1 MSESAITAIVLAAGQ
16 GTRMK
21 TNIPKVLHP
30 VLGEPMLGYVLDS
43 LNESG
48 IDRIL
53 VVVGHMGEK
62 VVEFVKGRAEISW
75 QRERLGTGHA
85 VKCALPLISDFNG
98 EVIITCGDA
107 PLVSPQCFRN
117 LIQARR
123 RTRSSAVVATMELED
138 PKHYGR
144 ITRDQDGNVMGIVE
158 FKDATDEEKRIR
170 EVNTGTY
177 CFQSHWLR
185 ESVDKLNADNAQGEY
200 YLTDTISNLLDD
212 GRRVTAHLVED
223 SSEFLGVNDAL
234 DLSLVEEAFSK
245 RIKHQHLTQGVILEE
260 LHTIRIGPHVQIGTR
275 TRLRPG
281 VILEGRTILGEDC
294 VIGPHV
300 VLRDVTLPSGSV
312 ATPHSISGPSSY
324 NV

>member
-1 MSESAITAIVLAAGQ
+1 MSDSAITAIVLAAGQ

-48 IDRIL
+48 IDRII
-53 VVVGHMGEK
+53 VVVGHMGEQ
-62 VVEFVKGRAEISW
+62 VIDFVRDRAEIAW
-75 QRERLGTGHA
+75 QKERLGTGHA
-85 VKCALPLISDFNG
+85 VKCALPHMEDFNG

-107 PLVSPQCFRN
+107 PLVSAQCFRN

-123 RTRSSAVVATMELED
+123 RARSSAVVATMELPD

-144 ITRDQDGNVMGIVE
+144 ITRDRDGNVMGIVE
-158 FKDATDEEKRIR
+158 FKDASDEQKLIR

-177 CFQSHWLR
+177 CFQSNWLR
-185 ESVDKLNADNAQGEY
+185 ESIARLNADNAQGEY
-200 YLTDTISNLLDD
+200 YLTDTISNLLED

-223 SSEFLGVNDAL
+223 PTEFLGVNDAL

-245 RIKHQHLTQGVILEE
+245 RIKHKHLTDGVIIEE
-260 LHTIRIGPHVQIGTR
+260 IGTVRIGPHVKIGTR

-281 VILEGRTILGEDC
+281 VILEGETVLGEDC

-300 VLRDVTLPSGSV
+300 MLRDVSLPARAQV
-312 ATPHSISGPSSY
+312 APHSMIGPSR
-324 NV
+324 